1 MIKRL
6 FDIIMAAFALI
17 VLGFV
22 MVGVA
27 IAIKIGDT
35 GPVLFRQRRIGRSCQ
50 EFTIFKFRTM
60 VVNAERLGGHSTAS
74 DDRRITKIGKVL
86 RKTSLDEL
94 PQILNVLRG
103 DMSIVGPRP
112 DVPAQ
117 QQEYTAEQWKMRHS
131 VRPGIT
137 GLAQAKLRS
146 SATPQERLQLDLE
159 YVDNAT
165 VVNDIKIIA
174 RTVRQVLFKGGF

>member
-6 FDIIMAAFALI
+6 LDIAMALCAAI
-17 VLGFV
+17 VIGPV
-22 MVGVA
+22 MACVA
-27 IAIKIGDT
+27 ITIILADN
-35 GPVLFRQRRIGRSCQ
+35 GPMLFRQQRVGRGCQ
-50 EFTIFKFRTM
+50 EFAIFKFRTM
-60 VVNAERLGGHSTAS
+60 VVNAEALGGYTTAS
-74 DDRRITKIGKVL
+74 DDPRITKIGRFL

-117 QQEYTAEQWKMRHS
+117 KSEYTSEQWTMRHS

-137 GLAQAKLRS
+137 GLAQATLRS
-146 SATPQERLQLDLE
+146 SATPEQRLALDIQ
-159 YVDNAT
+159 YATAKTHWVDA
-165 VVNDIKIIA
+165 KIILQTIA
-174 RTVRQVLFKGGF
+174 GLLSGHSN

>member
-6 FDIIMAAFALI
+6 LDIVMALCAAIVIGPVMAF
-17 VLGFV
+17 
-22 MVGVA
+22 VA
-27 IAIKIGDT
+27 IAIKLADN
-35 GPVLFRQRRIGRSCQ
+35 GPVLFRQQRVGRSCQ
-50 EFTIFKFRTM
+50 EFAIFKFRTM
-60 VVNAERLGGHSTAS
+60 VVNAEALGGYSTAS
-74 DDRRITKIGKVL
+74 DDPRITKIGKFL
-86 RKTSLDEL
+86 RKSSLDEL

-117 QQEYTAEQWKMRHS
+117 KSEYTAEQWTMRHS

-137 GLAQAKLRS
+137 GPAQAMLRS
-146 SATPQERLQLDLE
+146 SATPQERLKLDLE

-165 VVNDIKIIA
+165 VVNDAKIVA
-174 RTVRQVLFKGGF
+174 RTVGQILFKGGI